1 MTRCGGCRRTT
12 AGWAGSCAGGRSS
25 RRGRSALS
33 SRCPNTAVYQV
44 QSPRQV
50 CGREV
55 ASLQAALASLST
67 QYNQLKVA
75 SAGLVSESEEMRAA
89 GRRREEDARQ
99 AELLNEELT
108 RELADLAV
116 RHRNIEAERRA
127 TETKLN
133 QTLPQLVV
141 S

>member
-1 MTRCGGCRRTT
+1 M
-12 AGWAGSCAGGRSS
+12 
-25 RRGRSALS
+25 
-33 SRCPNTAVYQV
+33 
-44 QSPRQV
+44 
-50 CGREV
+50 
-55 ASLQAALASLST
+55 
-67 QYNQLKVA
+67 
-75 SAGLVSESEEMRAA
+75 SESEEMRAA

-133 QTLPQLVV
+133 QTLPQLVL